1 MRERRRSR
9 VAAALHAT
17 GDEAGRVNASA
28 GGRQGFGALL
38 FALALLSAPL
48 AAQTP
53 PAPAAGASKIG
64 YIDLK
69 RLLDNAP
76 QMIES
81 RQRLEREFAP
91 RDAALKADEK
101 KLADMRA
108 KFERESAVMARA
120 DADNQKREIDT
131 LDRAIKRTREDLRTE
146 LNTRASAERDRIW
159 AQMND
164 IVIEYA
170 RAQGYDLIVPNP
182 VIYAAARIDITDA
195 VLERLR
201 HTPAAAPG
209 GAP

>member
-1 MRERRRSR
+1 M
-9 VAAALHAT
+9 
-17 GDEAGRVNASA
+17 NASA

-53 PAPAAGASKIG
+53 AASAPAAGASKIG
-64 YIDLK
+64 YINLK
-69 RLLDNAP
+69 RLLDSAP

-101 KLADMRA
+101 KLADQRA
-108 KFERESAVMARA
+108 KYDREASIMARA
-120 DADNQKREIDT
+120 DADNLKREIDT
-131 LDRAIKRTREDLRTE
+131 LDRSIKRTREDLRNE
-146 LNTRASAERDRIW
+146 LNTRATAERDRIW
-159 AQMND
+159 AQMNE

-170 RAQGYDLIVPNP
+170 RAQGYDLIVPDP
-182 VIYAAARIDITDA
+182 VIYASARTDITDA

-201 HTPAAAPG
+201 HVSAAPG
-209 GAP
+209 GTP